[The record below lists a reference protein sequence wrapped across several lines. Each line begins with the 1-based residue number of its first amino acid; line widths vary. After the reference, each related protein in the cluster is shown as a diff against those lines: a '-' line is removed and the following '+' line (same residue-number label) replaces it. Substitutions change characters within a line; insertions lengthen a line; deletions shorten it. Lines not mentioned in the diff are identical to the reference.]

1 MTDTTTAIGAT
12 LFSAAAVMALIGAEW
27 RGDRRARRWAKL
39 AAASGFLMVAVA
51 CGAPSSEYGRRIL
64 IGLAFGAAGDVAL
77 LGHGARALGA
87 GMGLF
92 ACGHLSYLT
101 ACAVL
106 VAPGDWPSA
115 FAAAPILLA
124 LAALRWLWPHLGA
137 FRAPVVCY
145 MALFCTT
152 VTAAWSPL
160 LHGAAPF
167 RSSLLLAAGVTSF
180 FFSDLA
186 VARQR
191 FISQSPWNKTWGLPL
206 YFGGQLLIAWSVAA

>member
-1 MTDTTTAIGAT
+1 MNDTATAVGAT
-12 LFSAAAVMALIGAEW
+12 VFCAASVVALIGAEW

-51 CGAPSSEYGRRIL
+51 VGAPQSEFGRRIL

-77 LGHGARALGA
+77 LGHGSRALAA

-92 ACGHLSYLT
+92 ACGHVAYLG
-101 ACAVL
+101 ACAVR
-106 VAPGDWPSA
+106 VAPGEWLSA
-115 FAAAPILLA
+115 WAAAPILLA
-124 LAALRWLWPHLGA
+124 LAVLRWLWPYLGK
-137 FRAPVVCY
+137 FRLPVACY

-160 LHGAAPF
+160 LHGAAPL
-167 RSSLLLAAGVTSF
+167 RSSLLLAAGATSF

-191 FISQSPWNKTWGLPL
+191 FVQASPWNKTWGLPL
-206 YFGGQLLIAWSVAA
+206 YFGGQLLIAWSASS

>member
-1 MTDTTTAIGAT
+1 MIDRATAVAAT
-12 LFSAAAVMALIGAEW
+12 VFCAASVVALIGAEW

-51 CGAPSSEYGRRIL
+51 AGATTSEFGRRIL

-77 LGHGARALGA
+77 LGHGSRALAA

-92 ACGHLSYLT
+92 ACGHVAYLG

-106 VAPGDWPSA
+106 VAPAEWLSA
-115 FAAAPILLA
+115 WTAAPVLLA
-124 LAALRWLWPHLGA
+124 LVVLRWLWRHLGG
-137 FRAPVVCY
+137 FRLPVTLY
-145 MALFCTT
+145 MALFCAV

-160 LHGAAPF
+160 LHGSAPL
-167 RSSLLLAAGVTSF
+167 RASLLLAAGATSF

-191 FISQSPWNKTWGLPL
+191 FVQPSPWNKTWGLPL
-206 YFGGQLLIAWSVAA
+206 YFGGQLLIAWSAAA

>member
-1 MTDTTTAIGAT
+1 MTDTATAIGAT
-12 LFSAAAVMALIGAEW
+12 LFGAAAVVALIRAEW

-51 CGAPSSEYGRRIL
+51 IGAPSTAFGRRIL
-64 IGLAFGAAGDVAL
+64 TGLAFGAAGDVAL
-77 LGHGARALGA
+77 LGHGAGALGA

-92 ACGHLSYLT
+92 ACGHVAYLA

-106 VAPGDWPSA
+106 VAPGEWLSVW
-115 FAAAPILLA
+115 AAPPILLA
-124 LAALRWLWPHLGA
+124 LAVLRWLWPYLGG
-137 FRAPVVCY
+137 FRIPVACY
-145 MALFCTT
+145 MALFCAV

-160 LHGAAPF
+160 LHGAAPL
-167 RSSLLLAAGVTSF
+167 RSSLLLAAGATSF

-191 FISQSPWNKTWGLPL
+191 FVRASPWNKTWGLPL
-206 YFGGQLLIAWSVAA
+206 YFGGQLLIAWSAAA